1 MPLSNIMFNYGT
13 RRDRLGCSWVSF
25 QWALPG
31 VVVGVV
37 VPFTVSI
44 GNAFKLLVSNVI
56 VGVSVGS
63 SSVDAFFSGN
73 ELRWLVHE
81 DC

>member
-1 MPLSNIMFNYGT
+1 MLAVSL
-13 RRDRLGCSWVSF
+13 RDPSCSWVSF
-25 QWALPG
+25 QWAFPG

-44 GNAFKLLVSNVI
+44 GDAFKLLVSNVI
-56 VGVSVGS
+56 VGVSVRS

-73 ELRWLVHE
+73 ELGWLVHQ